1 MSISCMTSN
10 GPVQV
15 PTLSGGGK
23 SGTTEKNYG
32 YGKRNK
38 IT

>member
-1 MSISCMTSN
+1 MSISYMTSN

-23 SGTTEKNYG
+23 SEYSEPHI
-32 YGKRNK
+32 RA
-38 IT
+38 